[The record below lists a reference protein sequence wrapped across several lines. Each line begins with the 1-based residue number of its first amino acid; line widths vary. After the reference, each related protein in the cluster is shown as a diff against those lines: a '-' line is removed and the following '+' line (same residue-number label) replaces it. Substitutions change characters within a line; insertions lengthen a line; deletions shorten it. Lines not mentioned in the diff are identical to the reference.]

1 MKHLKFHSCLADP
14 DVWMRAAMSDE
25 GQEYYEYV
33 LLWTDDCLVI
43 SHRPEYVL
51 REEIGKYFKLKEE
64 SIGPPKIYLGGKMRQ
79 VQLENGNHSW
89 SFSSAQYVKS
99 AVKNVESKI
108 VTEGRKLL
116 KRASTPLMYNYK
128 PEEDN
133 SSELSPEDASYYQS
147 LIGILRWIVE
157 LGRIDICCEVSMMS
171 TQLALPR
178 EGHLEAV
185 LHIFAYL
192 KNHHNTEMVFDHSD
206 PMIDFASFQEKD
218 WSTSVF
224 GNTLQEIIPSN
235 MPEPR
240 GQGVTTRC
248 FVDADHASDTV
259 TRKSRTGFIVYMN
272 MSPVFWFS
280 KKQAT
285 VETSLWR

>member
-1 MKHLKFHSCLADP
+1 
-14 DVWMRAAMSDE
+14 
-25 GQEYYEYV
+25 
-33 LLWTDDCLVI
+33 
-43 SHRPEYVL
+43 
-51 REEIGKYFKLKEE
+51 
-64 SIGPPKIYLGGKMRQ
+64 
-79 VQLENGNHSW
+79 
-89 SFSSAQYVKS
+89 
-99 AVKNVESKI
+99 
-108 VTEGRKLL
+108 
-116 KRASTPLMYNYK
+116 
-128 PEEDN
+128 
-133 SSELSPEDASYYQS
+133 
-147 LIGILRWIVE
+147 
-157 LGRIDICCEVSMMS
+157 
-171 TQLALPR
+171 
-178 EGHLEAV
+178 
-185 LHIFAYL
+185 
-192 KNHHNTEMVFDHSD
+192 MVDL
-206 PMIDFASFQEKD
+206 ASFQEKD